1 MNEKRRDNKGRILHN
16 GEIRMKDGRYRFK
29 YIDDFGKVQV
39 LYSWRLDHN
48 DPQPRD
54 KKSCLSIRELEKQVQ
69 ADKFDHIVSNGGNYT
84 VLELVEKYIQTKTGV
99 RPTTQAGYRTTINF
113 LKKDPLGRKRI
124 DLIRI
129 SDAKCWLINLQS
141 EKGKSYSAIA
151 IDPCYISKSGKKTP
165 GIDWFWSGCA
175 AAMKKGLEI
184 LGISIVDADVKD
196 AVFLKAEQTFTEKQR
211 GRKPRSTWGMKDPDS
226 LTGWYL
232 RMLQHNCKQLLSICN
247 LIVADAYF
255 SKESFVT
262 GVKSLGFNL
271 ISRFRDDVN
280 LKYLYRGPKAH
291 KRGRPQKFSGKVD
304 VNNLD
309 MTVFKEDYCVDGKL
323 VYKMYWADVWAVSLE
338 REVRVVI
345 VDYLDTEKKR
355 QTRKSFFCTDLSMSA
370 RDIFDL
376 YRTRFQIEFVF
387 RDAKQF
393 TGLTHCQARNK
404 EALAF
409 AFNMSLSSIN
419 VARAY
424 ARQENVNLS
433 VGSTKTLLHNAAMV
447 DRFIAMSGKRPNM
460 RLNNTDFKELL
471 FYCVRAVA

>member
-1 MNEKRRDNKGRILHN
+1 MDKCLIITNLEFARQQVSMTIIKPLTQLREIVSKALSGQTNLGKSFRTFFIETMELFLTHKGRLN
-16 GEIRMKDGRYRFK
+16 FTTMAE
-29 YIDDFGKVQV
+29 FGKSCESRFRQ
-39 LYSWRLDHN
+39 N
-48 DPQPRD
+48 F
-54 KKSCLSIRELEKQVQ
+54 KKSFDWLSFNKSFLEP
-69 ADKFDHIVSNGGNYT
+69 
-84 VLELVEKYIQTKTGV
+84 TKGH
-99 RPTTQAGYRTTINF
+99 
-113 LKKDPLGRKRI
+113 RI
-124 DLIRI
+124 
-129 SDAKCWLINLQS
+129 
-141 EKGKSYSAIA
+141 AIA
-151 IDPCYISKSGKKTP
+151 IDPCFISKSGKKTP
-165 GIDWFWSGCA
+165 GMDWFWSGCA

-291 KRGRPQKFSGKVD
+291 KRGRPQKFSGKVN

-355 QTRKSFFCTDLSMSA
+355 QTRKSFFCTDLAMSA

-471 FYCVRAVA
+471 FYGVRAVA